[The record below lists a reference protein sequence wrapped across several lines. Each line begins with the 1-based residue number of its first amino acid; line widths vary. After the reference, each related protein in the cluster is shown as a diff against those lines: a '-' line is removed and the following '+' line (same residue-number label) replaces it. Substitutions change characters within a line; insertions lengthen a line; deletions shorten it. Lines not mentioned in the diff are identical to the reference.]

1 MVFVWSHSVG
11 VVAGIEVIGGS
22 GCAEAE
28 VGGLQNLVSLTWE
41 STKYRSGQQSHNKTA
56 DQ

>member
-11 VVAGIEVIGGS
+11 VVAGTEVIGGG

>member
-1 MVFVWSHSVG
+1 M
-11 VVAGIEVIGGS
+11 VAGTEVIGGC

-28 VGGLQNLVSLTWE
+28 VGLQNLVSLTWQ
-41 STKYRSGQQSHNKTA
+41 STKYRSGKHSHNKTA